1 MKVGDILSSLE
12 AKKKLLLTDSKGV
25 VRQDF
30 MAGNGKGH
38 ASDSLTRQV
47 PGQRRFLTPVDLE
60 RMYASNSMAKN
71 IVDIPAEDMTR
82 AGFTLKMK
90 DEKKKALY
98 ESRLRQL
105 KVKDKIK
112 QQFIYQR
119 LYGDGFVSIGT
130 EEDSKFELSEPLNT
144 GNIRKVLYLNAFSG
158 KKISNRLI
166 DENIFSPRYGLID
179 TFFINNYARNGQI
192 QLLNDTQFIKIH
204 HSRVLHQQDMRF
216 EDELE
221 GASLIESLYDVLTV
235 VDTSL
240 WSVGQMLYD
249 YVFKVFKS
257 KDVTSLTPD
266 EKAQLGMVM
275 DYKFR
280 TEALA
285 IIESE
290 ESLTKE
296 ATQATGVD
304 SLLDFVWDYL
314 SGAARMPKTVIKGQE
329 AGTVTGAQYDIMNYY
344 SRITSMQ
351 ENELR
356 PQLEYL
362 VRLLMYASDECG
374 GRMDP
379 DSEEWSI
386 EFNPLWNVDSKTD
399 AEIRKLT
406 AETDAIY
413 IDRGVIDPEE
423 VEEARF
429 GRFGVTESSKFN
441 ADSLTDDERS
451 RIAKDVY
458 QKYKQD
464 RNND

>member
-1 MKVGDILSSLE
+1 MSSLE
-12 AKKKLLLTDSKGV
+12 NKKKLLVTDSRGV
-25 VRQDF
+25 IRQDF
-30 MAGNGKGH
+30 MSGNGKGH
-38 ASDSLTRQV
+38 AKDSLTRQV
-47 PGQRRFLTPVDLE
+47 PGRRRLLSDDDLE
-60 RMYASNSMAKN
+60 NMYSTNSMAKN

-82 AGFTLKMK
+82 SGFTLKMK
-90 DEKKKALY
+90 DDKKKALY

-105 KVKDKIK
+105 KVKDRFKK
-112 QQFIYQR
+112 QFIFQR
-119 LYGDGFVSIGT
+119 LYGDGFISIGT
-130 EEDSKFELSEPLNT
+130 EETAEFELSEPLVN
-144 GNIRKVLYLNAFSG
+144 NNLKKILYLNSFSG

-166 DENIFSPRYGLID
+166 DEDVFSSRYGLID
-179 TFFINNYARNGQI
+179 TFFINNYARNGKI
-192 QLLNDTQFIKIH
+192 ELLDKKNYVQIH

-221 GASLIESLYDVLTV
+221 GTSLIESLYDVLTV

-257 KDVTSLTPD
+257 KDVASLSAD
-266 EKAQLGMVM
+266 EKAQLGMIM

-296 ATQATGVD
+296 ATSVSGID

-314 SGAARMPKTVIKGQE
+314 SGAARMPKTVLKGQE
-329 AGTVTGAQYDIMNYY
+329 SGTVTGAQYDVMNYY
-344 SRITSMQ
+344 SRIASMQ
-351 ENELR
+351 ENDLR

-362 VRLLMYASDECG
+362 VRLLMYAEDECG
-374 GRMDP
+374 GRIDP

-406 AETDAIY
+406 AETDAMY
-413 IDRGVIDPEE
+413 IDRGVVSPEE

-441 ADSLTDDERS
+441 ADSLSEDERS
-451 RIAKDVY
+451 EIAKEIY
-458 QKYKQD
+458 EKYKED
-464 RNND
+464 RGNE

>member
-1 MKVGDILSSLE
+1 MGSLE
-12 AKKKLLLTDSKGV
+12 AKKKLILTDSKGV
-25 VRQDF
+25 IRQDF

-38 ASDSLTRQV
+38 ARDALTRQV
-47 PGQRRFLTPVDLE
+47 PGQRRLLADTDLE
-60 RMYASNSMAKN
+60 KMYASNSMAKN
-71 IVDIPAEDMTR
+71 IVDIPSEDMTR

-90 DEKKKALY
+90 DDKKKALY

-105 KVKDKIK
+105 KVKERIK

-119 LYGDGFVSIGT
+119 LYGDGFISIGT
-130 EEDSKFELSEPLNT
+130 KESQKFELSEAINFD
-144 GNIRKVLYLNAFSG
+144 NVREVLYLNSFSS

-166 DENIFSPRYGLID
+166 DENVFSPRYGLID
-179 TFFINNYARNGQI
+179 TFYVNNYARNDKI
-192 QLLNDTQFIKIH
+192 ELLDEKKYVQIH

-221 GASLIESLYDVLTV
+221 GTSLIESLYDVLTV

-257 KDVTSLTPD
+257 KDVTSLSPE
-266 EKAQLGMVM
+266 EKAQLGMIM

-296 ATQATGVD
+296 ATQATGID

-314 SGAARMPKTVIKGQE
+314 SGAARMPKTVLKGQE
-329 AGTVTGAQYDIMNYY
+329 AGTVTGAQYDVMNYY
-344 SRITSMQ
+344 SRIASMQ

-441 ADSLTDDERS
+441 ADSLSDDEKS
-451 RIAKDVY
+451 RIAKEVY
-458 QKYKQD
+458 EQYKRD
-464 RNND
+464 RGDG